1 MQSKNIQ
8 HRGELGP
15 RFTPFRNRGRG
26 WNNSCSGKETHLI
39 AQQLR
44 TADRHHPL
52 TVTFGITP
60 ADNAAEQFAIERL
73 QLGDKFARNLMR
85 EAAQRRRRVQQARQR
100 QGVFLRVGFTFKRRA
115 EVPERRRG
123 NQLRRRRS
131 CSSRLRSRNTFFI
144 ACVTSSCSWRSFSD
158 ASRRIPLRDPA
169 HHQADD
175 VQSPPAARTET
186 IAFFAQKQF
195 RTGTNQYAAVFKRHV
210 EVVARWI
217 LRHQTLQQRTTV
229 NVGIGGDI
237 DQA

>member
-52 TVTFGITP
+52 TVTFSITP
-60 ADNAAEQFAIERL
+60 ADNTAEQFAIERL
-73 QLGDKFARNLMR
+73 QLGDKLARNLMW

-115 EVPERRRG
+115 EVPERRRS
-123 NQLRRRRS
+123 NQLRRRRQ
-131 CSSRLRSRNTFFI
+131 LQFT
-144 ACVTSSCSWRSFSD
+144 A
-158 ASRRIPLRDPA
+158 ASPVRAHGGPSQMPAGGSLLRDPA

-175 VQSPPAARTET
+175 VQSPPAAE
-186 IAFFAQKQF
+186 
-195 RTGTNQYAAVFKRHV
+195 N
-210 EVVARWI
+210 
-217 LRHQTLQQRTTV
+217 
-229 NVGIGGDI
+229 
-237 DQA
+237 